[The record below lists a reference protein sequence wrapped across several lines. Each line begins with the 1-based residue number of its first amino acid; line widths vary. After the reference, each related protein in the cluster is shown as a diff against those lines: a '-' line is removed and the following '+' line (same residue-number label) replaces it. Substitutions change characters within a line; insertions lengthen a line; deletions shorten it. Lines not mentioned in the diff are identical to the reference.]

1 MIEYIFLIAVTF
13 VEMLISY
20 IVFSHLADLKRPLWA
35 CLLSGVFIFESA
47 VAVNVFLSN
56 NIWINGIYFAI
67 INIAFALLFFYI
79 SPVKAIFYSVLLD
92 IFSTA
97 LEFATIFLFSMI
109 FKVDIREY
117 NSSISVLII
126 EGTISKAAFFIV
138 CLLLIR
144 FIHKES
150 VKSKFPNSFYIYP
163 ASTMIA
169 LLGFWKIC
177 INDTLSPISQILFSI
192 ISLLLFIATVVLFIT
207 YQHHIEKESTV
218 IAMQGELSRLKTEK
232 SYYDIL
238 EHQDEQLLA
247 YAHDTK
253 NHLSAIKNLNDNPL
267 IDAYLDEM
275 AENLKIYRNVCRS
288 GNITLDVIINKYI
301 TECKIKGIDF
311 MHDVRVSNLSCL
323 DDFDLVTIL
332 GNLLDNAIEASEKS
346 TQKTI
351 SLETDIRNAYN
362 IIIVSNSCDDSPTT
376 QGEELI
382 TTKKN
387 SAIHGIGIKNVQR
400 TVKKYDGD
408 LSWVYNHNNK
418 TFIVTVMIKE
428 KPKG

>member
-1 MIEYIFLIAVTF
+1 MNEYIFLIAVTF

-20 IVFSHLADLKRPLWA
+20 IVFSHLADLKHPLWA
-35 CLLSGVFIFESA
+35 CLLAGTVIFESA
-47 VAVNVFLSN
+47 VAVNVFLFN
-56 NIWINGIYFAI
+56 NIWVNGIYFAM
-67 INIAFALLFFYI
+67 INIVFALLFFYI
-79 SPVKAIFYSVLLD
+79 SPVKAIFYSVLID

-126 EGTISKAAFFIV
+126 EGTISKVVYFIV
-138 CLLLIR
+138 CLLLIK

-150 VKSKFPNSFYIYP
+150 VKSEFPKSLYIYP

-169 LLGFWKIC
+169 LLAFWKIC
-177 INDTLSPISQILFSI
+177 IDDTLSPLSQIMFSV
-192 ISLLLFIATVVLFIT
+192 ISLLLFSATVVLFIT

-253 NHLSAIKNLNDNPL
+253 NHLSAIKNLNNNPQ

-275 AENLKIYRNVCRS
+275 AKNLKTYRNVCRS

-301 TECKIKGIDF
+301 TECKIKGITF
-311 MHDVRVSNLSCL
+311 THDVRVSNLKCI

-332 GNLLDNAIEASEKS
+332 GNLLDNAIEAAEKS
-346 TQKTI
+346 AQKSI
-351 SLETDIRNAYN
+351 SIETDCRNNYS
-362 IIIVSNSCDDSPTT
+362 IIIVSNSCDSAPKLRGDK
-376 QGEELI
+376 LL
-382 TTKKN
+382 TTKTD
-387 SAIHGIGIKNVQR
+387 SSVHGIGMKNVAKA
-400 TVKKYDGD
+400 VKKYDGD
-408 LSWVYNHNNK
+408 LSWE
-418 TFIVTVMIKE
+418 FIQSEKLFKVTIIMKE
-428 KPKG
+428 K

>member
-20 IVFSHLADLKRPLWA
+20 IVFSHLADLKRPLWTCFLA
-35 CLLSGVFIFESA
+35 GAFIFESA

-56 NIWINGIYFAI
+56 NIWVNGIYFAI

-117 NSSISVLII
+117 NSSISILII

-150 VKSKFPNSFYIYP
+150 VKSKFPKSFYIYP

-169 LLGFWKIC
+169 LLAFWKIC
-177 INDTLSPISQILFSI
+177 IDDTLSPVSQILFSV

-207 YQHHIEKESTV
+207 YQHHIEKESTL

-253 NHLSAIKNLNDNPL
+253 NHLSAIKNLNDNPQ

-275 AENLKIYRNVCRS
+275 AENLKKYRNVCRS

-301 TECKIKGIDF
+301 TECKIKGVDF
-311 MHDVRVSNLSCL
+311 THDVRVSNLNCI

-332 GNLLDNAIEASEKS
+332 GNLLDNAIEAAEKS
-346 TQKTI
+346 AQKSI
-351 SLETDIRNAYN
+351 SIETDCRNNYS
-362 IIIVSNSCDDSPTT
+362 IIIVSNSCDSAPKSRGDK
-376 QGEELI
+376 LL
-382 TTKKN
+382 TTKTD
-387 SAIHGIGIKNVQR
+387 SSVHGIGVKNVAKA
-400 TVKKYDGD
+400 VKKYDGD
-408 LSWVYNHNNK
+408 LSWEYDIINS
-418 TFIVTVMIKE
+418 TFKVTIMMKY
-428 KPKG
+428 

>member
-1 MIEYIFLIAVTF
+1 MNEYIFLIAVTF

-20 IVFSHLADLKRPLWA
+20 IVFSHLADLKHPLWA
-35 CLLSGVFIFESA
+35 CLLAGTVIFESA
-47 VAVNVFLSN
+47 VAVNVFLFN
-56 NIWINGIYFAI
+56 NIWVNGIYFAM
-67 INIAFALLFFYI
+67 INIVFALLFFYI

-126 EGTISKAAFFIV
+126 EGTISKVVYFIV
-138 CLLLIR
+138 CLLLIK

-150 VKSKFPNSFYIYP
+150 VKSEFPKSLYIYP

-169 LLGFWKIC
+169 LLAFWKIC
-177 INDTLSPISQILFSI
+177 IDDTLSPLSQIMFSV
-192 ISLLLFIATVVLFIT
+192 ISLLLFSATVVLFIT

-253 NHLSAIKNLNDNPL
+253 NHLSAIKNLNNNPQ

-275 AENLKIYRNVCRS
+275 AKNLKTYRNVCRS

-301 TECKIKGIDF
+301 TECKIKGITF
-311 MHDVRVSNLSCL
+311 THDVRVSNLKCI

-332 GNLLDNAIEASEKS
+332 GNLLDNAIEAAEKS

-351 SLETDIRNAYN
+351 SIETDSRNTYS
-362 IIIVSNSCDDSPTT
+362 IIIVSNSCDSAPKTHGDK
-376 QGEELI
+376 LL
-382 TTKKN
+382 TTKTD
-387 SAIHGIGIKNVQR
+387 SSIHGIGMNNVAKA
-400 TVKKYDGD
+400 VKKYDGD
-408 LSWVYNHNNK
+408 LSWEYDIPNSVFK
-418 TFIVTVMIKE
+418 VTIMIKD
-428 KPKG
+428 

>member
-20 IVFSHLADLKRPLWA
+20 IVFSHLADLKHPLWA
-35 CLLSGVFIFESA
+35 CLLAGTVIFESA
-47 VAVNVFLSN
+47 VAVNAFLFN
-56 NIWINGIYFAI
+56 NIWVNGIYFAM
-67 INIAFALLFFYI
+67 INIVFALLFFYI

-126 EGTISKAAFFIV
+126 EGTISKVVYFIV
-138 CLLLIR
+138 CLLLIK

-150 VKSKFPNSFYIYP
+150 VKSKFPKSLYIYP

-169 LLGFWKIC
+169 LLAFWKIC
-177 INDTLSPISQILFSI
+177 IDDTLSPLSQIMFSV
-192 ISLLLFIATVVLFIT
+192 ISLLLFSATVVLFIT

-253 NHLSAIKNLNDNPL
+253 NHLSA
-267 IDAYLDEM
+267 
-275 AENLKIYRNVCRS
+275 RR
-288 GNITLDVIINKYI
+288 
-301 TECKIKGIDF
+301 TE
-311 MHDVRVSNLSCL
+311 S
-323 DDFDLVTIL
+323 
-332 GNLLDNAIEASEKS
+332 
-346 TQKTI
+346 
-351 SLETDIRNAYN
+351 
-362 IIIVSNSCDDSPTT
+362 
-376 QGEELI
+376 
-382 TTKKN
+382 
-387 SAIHGIGIKNVQR
+387 
-400 TVKKYDGD
+400 
-408 LSWVYNHNNK
+408 
-418 TFIVTVMIKE
+418 
-428 KPKG
+428 

>member
-35 CLLSGVFIFESA
+35 CLLVGTVIFEST

-332 GNLLDNAIEASEKS
+332 GNLLDNAIEAAEKS
-346 TQKTI
+346 AQKSI
-351 SLETDIRNAYN
+351 SIETDCRNNYS
-362 IIIVSNSCDDSPTT
+362 IIIVSNSCDSAPKSHGDK
-376 QGEELI
+376 LL
-382 TTKKN
+382 TTKAD
-387 SAIHGIGIKNVQR
+387 SSVHGIGMKNVAKA
-400 TVKKYDGD
+400 VKKYDGD
-408 LSWVYNHNNK
+408 LSWEYDIFNSIFK
-418 TFIVTVMIKE
+418 VTIMIKYLS
-428 KPKG
+428 P